1 MKPDFSK
8 YNGNKNVNG
17 VVILLLII
25 LTAYSLIKSYGLI
38 KGNPGQMIDSNM
50 NGIVKEYINVQ
61 NNAKEVAGISETNFF
76 DYNNIYPEDIYAMG
90 DKNYFVLYHNN
101 GKTLN
106 EKQLADIVTYYRE
119 QTGAFNVYLLDLGK
133 YGDLG
138 MRVKLEFI
146 TTDSTGLKF
155 TTNFWEDAG
164 DIVELPY
171 KE

>member
-1 MKPDFSK
+1 
-8 YNGNKNVNG
+8 
-17 VVILLLII
+17 
-25 LTAYSLIKSYGLI
+25 
-38 KGNPGQMIDSNM
+38 
-50 NGIVKEYINVQ
+50 
-61 NNAKEVAGISETNFF
+61 
-76 DYNNIYPEDIYAMG
+76 
-90 DKNYFVLYHNN
+90 
-101 GKTLN
+101 
-106 EKQLADIVTYYRE
+106 
-119 QTGAFNVYLLDLGK
+119 LDLGK